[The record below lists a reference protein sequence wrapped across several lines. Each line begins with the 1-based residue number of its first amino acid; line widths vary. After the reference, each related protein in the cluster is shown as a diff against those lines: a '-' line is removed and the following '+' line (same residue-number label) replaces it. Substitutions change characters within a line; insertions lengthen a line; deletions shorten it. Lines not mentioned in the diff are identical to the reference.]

1 MMPYSEINIGDIFES
16 PLKWTGS
23 TVTYTVVNKK
33 EGLIEVRSSYQHPT
47 LPETIWKKTSDRL
60 FRQRRIYINKP

>member
-1 MMPYSEINIGDIFES
+1 MPYSEINIGDIFES

-47 LPETIWKKTSDRL
+47 LPETIWIKPSDRL